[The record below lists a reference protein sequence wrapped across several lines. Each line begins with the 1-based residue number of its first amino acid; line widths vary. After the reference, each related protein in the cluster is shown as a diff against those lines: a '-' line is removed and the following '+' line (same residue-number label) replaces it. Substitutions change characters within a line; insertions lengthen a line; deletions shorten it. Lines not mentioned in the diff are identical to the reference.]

1 MPTMITDECVNCGAC
16 LSICPNDGISRGEY
30 KVELDATLC
39 TECVG
44 SSSSEQCAVVCPIDD
59 VCIPDPEHVETE
71 AALFE
76 RAKKLHPYAN
86 LTLSPKTSH
95 FRAVKTSKWW
105 KRLVPSVMNSRQ
117 DAPGSEEA

>member
-1 MPTMITDECVNCGAC
+1 MPTMITDACVNCGAC

-30 KVELDATLC
+30 KVELDAALC

-44 SSSSEQCAVVCPIDD
+44 AASTEQCATVCPIDD
-59 VCIPDPEHVETE
+59 VCIPDPDNVATE

-76 RAKKLHPYAN
+76 RAKKIHLGSN

-95 FRAVKTSKWW
+95 FRAKKTSKWW
-105 KRLVPSVMNSRQ
+105 ERLLPSARNSRQ
-117 DAPGSEEA
+117 DAPEPEEA